1 MGVLLLWLI
10 IGTDTSCAA
19 LSVEQTSQPVSHHVH
34 SPSLAAPLHT
44 LAHAHTHKETLT
56 HTRRDAHTIQSKPLP
71 THKPKDLSFSL
82 ALSYTHTLTYAHSL
96 YLSLSRHHLWV
107 VTDHSCIF
115 HWPFAIVHFN
125 LIGPLLVKQA
135 LTFLQGQHQ
144 RILWLHISLLSVGGK
159 YYPPLLCLSVK
170 LQTGIS
176 HYWAGY
182 LNWVSLKVPWF

>member
-1 MGVLLLWLI
+1 MRRSSLNSEVGIVVPSDCVFTSEPSSILAPLTAVSQCECAPLKALCHCVNDITGALQFSHSVCLLPGSCLLIGVLSPLLI
-10 IGTDTSCAA
+10 VGTDTSCAA

-115 HWPFAIVHFN
+115 H
-125 LIGPLLVKQA
+125 
-135 LTFLQGQHQ
+135 
-144 RILWLHISLLSVGGK
+144 
-159 YYPPLLCLSVK
+159 
-170 LQTGIS
+170 
-176 HYWAGY
+176 
-182 LNWVSLKVPWF
+182 